1 MLTHERLPVV
11 GVGATDIHSSAPA
24 QPSLTAGPYD
34 ALMRVGERL
43 QQLAGPQRAREVLAG
58 QLAFER
64 LEWLGDSVLD
74 VLAARAVSLSAPV
87 DASAGAIHPPHS
99 DLVSDRVMSR
109 AALRFDLPQVSPAL
123 RPGRFD
129 DPDPFHRLGD
139 SVEAW
144 IGGAWLSG
152 GWAAATE
159 ASRLVPLLAYSE
171 VLLVEPAPCPTLPLN
186 PVPAELRAWLHVQGW
201 TPHDASWIDVV
212 GSPVPFRRRLVAA
225 GAACLEQAAGAWL
238 FAQHPQ
244 YDEGRLSRE
253 RDKVTSPER
262 LTALAQAMPAPAGFQ
277 ANDRLLLAVLGAA
290 LLDAGAVVG
299 SELAARLLKL

>member
-1 MLTHERLPVV
+1 
-11 GVGATDIHSSAPA
+11 
-24 QPSLTAGPYD
+24 
-34 ALMRVGERL
+34 MRVGERL
-43 QQLAGPQRAREVLAG
+43 ERLAGQERAREILAG

-74 VLAARAVSLSAPV
+74 VLAARAVSLTAPV
-87 DASAGAIHPPHS
+87 EASADAIHHAHS

-109 AALRFDLPQVSPAL
+109 AALRFDLPQISPAL

-129 DPDPFHRLGD
+129 DPDPVHRLGD

-144 IGGAWLSG
+144 IGGAWVSG

-159 ASRLVPLLAYSE
+159 AARLVPLLAYSE
-171 VLLVEPAPCPTLPLN
+171 DLLVEPASCPTLPLN
-186 PVPAELRAWLHVQGW
+186 PAPAALRTWLHGQGW
-201 TPHDASWIDVV
+201 TPHDANWINVV

-225 GAACLEQAAGAWL
+225 GAACIEQAAGAWL
-238 FAQHPQ
+238 FARHPQ
-244 YDEGRLSRE
+244 HDEGRLSRE

-262 LTALAQAMPAPAGFQ
+262 LTSLAQAMPTPAGFQ
-277 ANDRLLLAVLGAA
+277 ANGRLLLAVLGAA
-290 LLDAGAVVG
+290 LLDSGAVVG